1 MGFDPSTPAAGHTV
15 GLRDE
20 GSAVEGEQ
28 GRNKDEWVMVW
39 LSSPLSLARA
49 RAHALSVPSR
59 ARSRTRAL
67 SRSLWH
73 LSSESCW
80 TMDRIVSRSLLV
92 APYPV

>member
-39 LSSPLSLARA
+39 LSSPLSRARA

-59 ARSRTRAL
+59 ARSLAVPRAHARAL
-67 SRSLWH
+67 SLA
-73 LSSESCW
+73 LSG
-80 TMDRIVSRSLLV
+80 T
-92 APYPV
+92 